1 MARRKNNSNNVGS
14 TRHANRNAQQDK
26 TGRGKVKDRHDGRAQ
41 TGTELVMSERA
52 VNNEDYK
59 LDWFKPTESQKE
71 IIHSMCVN
79 TCTIVSASSGTGKT
93 TSVIW
98 QALREL
104 KRGNYKKIMFV
115 KTAVESC
122 DDSIGFLPN
131 DADSKLKPHFEA
143 TRGVFMQFMSEAK
156 LAMEE
161 KRGRIEFKIP
171 NFIQGATFDDTLMI
185 LDEMQQV
192 SPAILKLI
200 LERVGKGSAVAVLG
214 DKKQRYAFKK
224 REDGFS
230 FLVNMVTDVDDEGR
244 YSAIDSIGYVE
255 IPASENMRSDF
266 SRLIVGLYEEK
277 L

>member
-1 MARRKNNSNNVGS
+1 MARKKNSS
-14 TRHANRNAQQDK
+14 ETPSRHVNRNAQQDK
-26 TGRGKVKDRHDGRAQ
+26 TGRGKVKDRHGSRTQ
-41 TGTELVMSERA
+41 SGTELVMSERA

-71 IIHSMCVN
+71 IIYSMCTN
-79 TCTIVSASSGTGKT
+79 TCTIISASSGTGKS

-98 QALREL
+98 QALKEL
-104 KRGNYKKIMFV
+104 KKGNYKKIMFI

-143 TRGVFMQFMSEAK
+143 SRGIFMQFMSEAK
-156 LAMEE
+156 LNMEE

-200 LERVGKGSAVAVLG
+200 LERVGKGSSVAVLG

-244 YSAIDSIGYVE
+244 YSNVDSIGYVE
-255 IPASENMRSDF
+255 IPASENMRSEF